1 MIDTYVPQFICYLYL
16 LLTIVTGIV
25 EMSNCQYEI
34 SWQLRISSVLCYVI
48 SFLGIFFAM
57 YLTWAPQEVGV
68 GSDLITG
75 VQGRYFIPALFL
87 PVIVFKNSLLRK
99 NKYINS
105 IMELYNTYFM
115 ALAYAILMVC
125 VMFIVI
131 RFWI

>member
-1 MIDTYVPQFICYLYL
+1 
-16 LLTIVTGIV
+16 
-25 EMSNCQYEI
+25 MSNCQYEI

>member
-1 MIDTYVPQFICYLYL
+1 M
-16 LLTIVTGIV
+16 
-25 EMSNCQYEI
+25 
-34 SWQLRISSVLCYVI
+34 RISSILCYII

-87 PVIVFKNSLLRK
+87 PMIVFKNKILCK
-99 NKYINS
+99 NKYINEV
-105 IMELYNTYFM
+105 MEQYDRYFM
-115 ALAYAILMVC
+115 AVAYAILMVC
-125 VMFIVI
+125 IMFVVI